1 MVVKQS
7 LIKDTFREI
16 KNSLGRFLAIF
27 AIVALGTGFFAG
39 VKATA
44 PDMKITG
51 DKYFDDYRLMDFW
64 LISTLGFN
72 EKDIEEIS
80 KLKEI
85 EGLAPNYTMD
95 ALFQDGDNEKVVKLI
110 SIPMDKVKS
119 EDEDYINRVKLV
131 EGRFPEK
138 PGECLAEKASLT
150 SESIPIGTTVKLE
163 SGTDEDILENLEH
176 NEYTVVGLVENPL
189 YIAFDRGTTTIGN
202 GKVNSY
208 IMIPEEEF
216 KLPVY
221 TEVYLTVKGARDVLT
236 FDKEYDRL
244 LNPVK
249 KDLEDIGDL
258 RKEARYEEIKEEAN
272 EKLEKGRKELKEGE
286 EKQREELAKAEKEL
300 KEAKDKID
308 KGEQELKDKE
318 REFNK
323 TIKLAEKR
331 LKEEEE
337 KLKVGEEEYYKNLK
351 AFNEGKAK
359 ANKEFKLAE
368 TKITNGEKELVAKE
382 KELEQ
387 ARLGLNYITHEVEKA
402 KTLAIIEEGEKELEK
417 AKNEISLSKIE
428 LEKNKKELETGE
440 QELKNVKK
448 AIDEGKLKLQSEKT
462 KLENSKKTA
471 LKELEKAHREL
482 EDGKKE
488 YSEGY
493 EEYLKSKKESNEE
506 IAKAKKEIVDGEK
519 ELGKLEKPKW
529 YIIKR
534 NQTKDFI
541 EYEMAADR
549 IDAVAKVFPV
559 FFFLIAILV
568 SLTTMTRMVD
578 EERVYIG
585 SLKAMGYKNISIAS
599 KYIIYAALASIGGSI
614 VGLSIG
620 FRALPTAIYNAYRI
634 MYIMPDII
642 IEYNSHYAILSTL
655 VAVIA
660 TSLAALIAVYGELR
674 ETPAN
679 LLRPKAPKPGK
690 RILLE
695 RIDFI
700 WSKLKFS
707 QKVTARNLFRYKRRL
722 FMTIIGIA
730 GCTALLVAGFGLK
743 DSITAIASKQFD
755 EIYKYEM
762 VIDLK
767 DSIGVGDN
775 TKSLDTIEEDS
786 RIEDYILIKEQLL
799 DIGKGN
805 IEESANIIVPENK
818 DKINNFIIL
827 QDRETGESLFIEND
841 GVILTEKMSQLLEV
855 DIGDEIYIKDENDKK
870 RTVKITA
877 ITENYANHY
886 IYMSKEL
893 YEEVFQEDIVYK
905 RILAKTSNTEKEFE
919 NKLSKDLLK
928 NHDIGSIEFITGISK
943 DFNDTLDSLDKV
955 IMVLIFSAGALA
967 FVVLYNLTNINI
979 SERIR
984 EIATIKVLGF
994 YDEEVSKYVYRENI
1008 ILTLIGTVLG
1018 LVLGIFLH
1026 KFIIY
1031 TTEIEF
1037 IMFGREIRGV
1047 SFVYSTVLTLVFAA
1061 FVDFV
1066 MYFKLK
1072 KIDMVESLKSV
1083 D

>member
-1 MVVKQS
+1 MKRS
-7 LIKDTFREI
+7 LLKDTFREI

-39 VKATA
+39 IKATA
-44 PDMKITG
+44 PDMKITA

-80 KLKEI
+80 KLEEI
-85 EGLAPNYTMD
+85 EGLAPSYSMD
-95 ALFQDGDNEKVVKLI
+95 AIFEDGDNEKVVKLI
-110 SIPMDKVKS
+110 SIPMDKMKNK
-119 EDEDYINRVKLV
+119 DEDYINRAKLV

-138 PGECLAEKASLT
+138 PGECLVEKSKLGK
-150 SESIPIGTTVKLE
+150 ESIPLGSTIKLN
-163 SGTDEDILENLEH
+163 SGTEEDILENLE
-176 NEYTVVGLVENPL
+176 NDEYTVVGLVENPL
-189 YIAFDRGTTTIGN
+189 YIAFDRGTSTIGN
-202 GKVNSY
+202 GEVNSY
-208 IMIPEEEF
+208 IMLPEEEF

-221 TEVYLTVKGARDVLT
+221 TEVYLTVKGAREILS
-236 FDKEYDRL
+236 FDKEYDYL
-244 LNPVK
+244 LRPIK
-249 KDLEDIGDL
+249 KDLESIGDL
-258 RKEARYEEIKEEAN
+258 RKEARYEEIKEEVN

-286 EKQREELAKAEKEL
+286 EKQKEELAKAEKEL
-300 KEAKDKID
+300 NDAKEKIF
-308 KGEQELKDKE
+308 KGEKKLKDKE

-323 TIKLAEKR
+323 TITSAEER
-331 LKEEEE
+331 LKEEES
-337 KLKVGEEEYYKNLK
+337 KLKTGEDEYYKNLND
-351 AFNEGKAK
+351 FNENKK
-359 ANKEFKLAE
+359 IANEKFKQAE
-368 TKITNGEKELVAKE
+368 IQIANGEKELAAKE

-387 ARLGLNYITHEVEKA
+387 AKLGLDYITDEGEKA
-402 KTLAIIEEGEKELEK
+402 KTLAMIKAGEKELEK
-417 AKNEISLSKIE
+417 AKNQISLSKIE

-440 QELKNVKK
+440 QKLKNAKK
-448 AIDEGKLKLQSEKT
+448 TIDEGKIRLQSEKN
-462 KLENSKKTA
+462 KLEDSKKTA
-471 LKELEKAHREL
+471 LKEFEKGHREL
-482 EDGKKE
+482 EDAKRE
-488 YSEGY
+488 YDEGY
-493 EEYLKSKKESNEE
+493 EEYLKGKKESDEE
-506 IAKAKKEIVDGEK
+506 IANAKKEIADGE
-519 ELGKLEKPKW
+519 EDLSKLEKPKW

-549 IDAVAKVFPV
+549 IDAVAAVFPV

-585 SLKAMGYKNISIAS
+585 SLKAMGYKNIAIAS
-599 KYIIYAALASIGGSI
+599 KYIIYAAIASISGSI
-614 VGLSIG
+614 VGLFIG
-620 FRALPTAIYNAYRI
+620 FWALPTVIFNAYRI
-634 MYIMPDII
+634 MYIMPPII
-642 IEYNSHYAILSTL
+642 IEYNTYYAILSTL

-660 TSLAALIAVYGELR
+660 TTLAALVACSNELK

-743 DSITAIASKQFD
+743 DSITAVARKQFD

-762 VIDLK
+762 IVDLK
-767 DSIGVGDN
+767 DSIGVGDS
-775 TKSLDTIEEDS
+775 TKSLDTIKGDS
-786 RIEDYILIKEQLL
+786 RIEDYILIKEQLM

-805 IEESANIIVPENK
+805 IEESANIIVPEDQ
-818 DKINNFIIL
+818 DKINDFIIL
-827 QDRETGESLFIEND
+827 RDRETGKSLSIKDD
-841 GVILTEKMSQLLEV
+841 GVILTEKMSELLDV
-855 DIGDEIYIKDENDKK
+855 GIGDEIYIKDENDKK
-870 RTVKITA
+870 RIVKITA
-877 ITENYANHY
+877 ITENYANHF
-886 IYMSKEL
+886 IYMSSNL
-893 YEEVFQEDIVYK
+893 YEEVFKEDIEYK

-919 NKLSKDLLK
+919 DKLSRGLLK
-928 NHDIGSIEFITGISK
+928 NDDIGSIEFITGLSK
-943 DFNDTLDSLDKV
+943 AFNDTLDSLDKV
-955 IMVLIFSAGALA
+955 IMVLIISAGALA

-994 YDEEVSKYVYRENI
+994 YDEEVSRYVYRENR
-1008 ILTLIGTVLG
+1008 ILTVMGTVLG
-1018 LVLGIFLH
+1018 LILGIFLH
-1026 KFIIY
+1026 KFIIK

-1037 IMFGREIRGV
+1037 IMFGRQIESM
-1047 SFVYSTVLTLVFAA
+1047 SFVYSAVLTLVFAA
-1061 FVDFV
+1061 LVDFV

-1072 KIDMVESLKSV
+1072 RIDMVESLKSI